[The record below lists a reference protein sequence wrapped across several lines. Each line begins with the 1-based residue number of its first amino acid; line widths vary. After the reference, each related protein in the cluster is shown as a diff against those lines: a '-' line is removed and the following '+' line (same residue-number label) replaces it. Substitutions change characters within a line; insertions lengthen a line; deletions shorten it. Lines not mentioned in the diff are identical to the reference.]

1 MFNHSTALRLCSSDL
16 PVMYTCNFT
25 ESVCKFL
32 IQAVSGPKKEEHK
45 ERVLWASFE
54 YGDLS
59 DLSMGH
65 LGPASSRS
73 SCPQVPLLLTLGLA
87 SGFSLWMI
95 NVSSFMTLGFALFIA
110 TLSLVHVIP

>member
-1 MFNHSTALRLCSSDL
+1 M
-16 PVMYTCNFT
+16 
-25 ESVCKFL
+25 
-32 IQAVSGPKKEEHK
+32 SGPKKEEHK

-65 LGPASSRS
+65 LGPTSSRS

-95 NVSSFMTLGFALFIA
+95 NVSSFMTLGFALFTT